1 MNANM
6 RVFHNK
12 SNTSI
17 KRKKAIGLFLCVILL
32 VIVFLYITLFVKA
45 DNELIHP
52 VNGVLDLQSWEPDR
66 DGVLS
71 LSGEWDFYWNSFLSD
86 RDIEHTEPDLMVEV
100 PNVWNSYH
108 WKGKNLPGF
117 GYATYSLNIINAK
130 VGQPIAFKI
139 PTFSTAYRLFINDSL
154 FSSNGTV
161 GVNKETSK
169 PAYLPK
175 VIEFTPETSSF
186 TLIFHVSNSTYARG
200 GMWYA
205 IYMGKPEQ
213 INKMDH
219 IISDK
224 DAFLFG
230 ALCVLAF
237 YYLSLFLLRRKDR
250 SSLYFVFMCIIFAG
264 RTLVFGNYLI
274 YRIIPIINFRTI
286 IQIEY
291 LTLCW
296 FPICAAYMVGELFRE
311 ESSKRM
317 LKAMLIYGIAVSSI
331 VIMTPIAFFTGL
343 IYLIQIGAVMTGLY
357 SIVTLGIAF
366 INGKKDSLIMLFG
379 ALAVILSAIRDM
391 LFQNNIILSNIGEL
405 VSFGLFVLL
414 LFQSF
419 VLSRRFSEAFRDVN
433 TLSQKLLRMDR
444 IKDEFLANTSH
455 ELRTPLSGILGIT
468 EALIRGSDGEINQ
481 SQKQSLTMI
490 AASTRRLTNLVNDI
504 LDYSKMKNGD
514 LRLYIRPIQ
523 IEGLIHTIVNVFR
536 QLSASK
542 EYDITSEL
550 PDELPSAMADENR
563 VIQILYNLIGNAVK
577 YTVKGSIRI
586 SVKMKSE
593 LVEVCVS
600 DTGEGIP
607 KDMQED
613 IFKSFEQV
621 DTSLTRHHGG
631 TGLGLA
637 ITKQLVE
644 LQGGEIWVESELG
657 KGSRFYFTLPISSL
671 PPEEKESS
679 NGIEPILPYS
689 EYTPTRIDDPEGN
702 SHILLVD
709 DDPVNL
715 MAAAAILKLGGYRIT
730 TINNGG
736 AALKELERAGDYSL
750 VILDVMMPE
759 ISGYEVCKKLRES
772 RSGFELPVLMLT
784 AKTSTE
790 DIVMGLEAGA
800 NDYLP
805 KPFEAEELLAR
816 VKTLVNLKES
826 VDNAI
831 AAEMEFMQ
839 AQIKPHFL
847 FNTLNAI
854 ASFCDTDPTYAQTL
868 IENFSVF
875 LRQSHEFKNT
885 EGVVPLEKELT
896 LVNSY
901 VEIER
906 ARFGDK
912 FSLELDIDPTVNI
925 RLPILS
931 IQPLVENAI
940 NHGIRKK
947 SGKGTVKII
956 IRQRDKQIEVIVEDN
971 GQGISK
977 EKLSSIFERESGKG
991 IGIWNVNQR
1000 LKKIFGQGLQIISTE
1015 GEGTKVSFTIP
1026 LEEK

>member
-1 MNANM
+1 MNMKMKVLN
-6 RVFHNK
+6 NK
-12 SNTSI
+12 LISSI
-17 KRKKAIGLFLCVILL
+17 KRKKAIGLFLCVTLL
-32 VIVFLYITLFVKA
+32 VIVFLYITMFVKA

-52 VNGVLDLQSWEPDR
+52 VDGVLDLQTWEPDR
-66 DGVLS
+66 DGTLS
-71 LSGEWDFYWNSFLSD
+71 LSGEWSFYWNSFLSNQ
-86 RDIEHTEPDLMVEV
+86 DIEHTKPDLMAEV
-100 PNVWNSYH
+100 PNVWNNYT
-108 WKGKNLPGF
+108 WKGKELPGF

-130 VGQPIAFKI
+130 VGQPVAFKI
-139 PTFSTAYRLFINDSL
+139 PTFSTAYRLYINDSL

-161 GVNKETSK
+161 GTDKKLAK

-175 VIEFTPETSSF
+175 VIEFTPVTSSF
-186 TLIFHVSNSTYARG
+186 TVIFHVSNYTYARG

-205 IYMGKPEQ
+205 IYMGNPEQ
-213 INKMDH
+213 IKRMDTV
-219 IISDK
+219 ISDK

-237 YYLSLFLLRRKDR
+237 YYLSLFLLRRRDR
-250 SSLYFVFMCIIFAG
+250 SSLYFVFMCVIFAS
-264 RTLVFGNYLI
+264 RTLVYGNYLI
-274 YRIIPIINFRTI
+274 YRILPIINFRAI
-286 IQIEY
+286 IQIAY
-291 LTLCW
+291 FTLCW
-296 FPICAAYMVGELFRE
+296 FPICASYMIGELFRE
-311 ESSKRM
+311 EISKRM
-317 LKAMLIYGIAVSSI
+317 LRAMLVYGMVISVI
-331 VIMTPIAFFTGL
+331 VMLTPIAFFTGL
-343 IYLIQIGAVMTGLY
+343 IYLIQIGAILTGIY
-357 SIVTLGIAF
+357 PIVTLCIAF
-366 INGKKDSLIMLFG
+366 VHGKKDSLIMLFG

-391 LFQNNIILSNIGEL
+391 LYQNNIILSNIGEL

-514 LRLYIRPIQ
+514 LRLFIRPIQ
-523 IEGLIHTIVNVFR
+523 IEGLIHTIVDVFR
-536 QLSASK
+536 QLSVSK

-550 PDELPSAMADENR
+550 PEELPPVMADENR

-586 SVKMKSE
+586 SVTMKTDI
-593 LVEVCVS
+593 VEVCVS

-607 KDMQED
+607 KDRQED

-631 TGLGLA
+631 TGLGLP

-644 LQGGEIWVESELG
+644 LQGGEIWVESEIG
-657 KGSRFYFTLPISSL
+657 KGSRFTFTLPISSL
-671 PPEEKESS
+671 PPEERESS
-679 NGIEPILPYS
+679 DRIEPILPDS
-689 EYTPTRIDDPEGN
+689 EYIPTRIDDIEGN

-730 TINNGG
+730 TANNGG
-736 AALKELERAGDYSL
+736 TALKELERAQDYSL

-826 VDNAI
+826 VDHAI

-854 ASFCDTDPTYAQTL
+854 ASFCDTDPAYAQTL
-868 IENFSVF
+868 IENFSIF
-875 LRQSHEFKNT
+875 LRQSQEFKSM
-885 EGVVPLEKELT
+885 EGLVPLEKELT

-912 FSLELDIDPTVNI
+912 FSLT
-925 RLPILS
+925 
-931 IQPLVENAI
+931 
-940 NHGIRKK
+940 
-947 SGKGTVKII
+947 
-956 IRQRDKQIEVIVEDN
+956 
-971 GQGISK
+971 
-977 EKLSSIFERESGKG
+977 
-991 IGIWNVNQR
+991 
-1000 LKKIFGQGLQIISTE
+1000 LQ
-1015 GEGTKVSFTIP
+1015 
-1026 LEEK
+1026 